1 LAAYS
6 SSLFNRE
13 HAFSWALS
21 LSIAL
26 HLAALITL
34 PKFDQEPLEP
44 PKVLTVE
51 ISQPQPVQ
59 EPQPKP
65 EPVKPKIEPKPI
77 PKITPKPQPVV
88 EKKVSPV
95 TVPEE
100 PPPPPVAT
108 PAPKAEPKPTV
119 VAQPTPPEPPK
130 QVTVN
135 QEEIDNSRNQYG
147 SLLSREIA
155 KHKQYPKIAQMRG
168 WQGDV
173 AVDIQIDGNGNVL
186 STKIHTSSGFESLD
200 KQALEMVKKASPFPM
215 PPAALRAKPFNVLV
229 PVSFRLE

>member
-1 LAAYS
+1 MAAYS

-13 HAFSWALS
+13 HAFSWALC

-95 TVPEE
+95 TVQEE

-119 VAQPTPPEPPK
+119 VAQPTPPETPK
-130 QVTVN
+130 PVTVN

-155 KHKQYPKIAQMRG
+155 KYKQYPKIAQMRG

>member
-6 SSLFNRE
+6 SSLFKRE
-13 HAFSWALS
+13 HAFTWALC

-77 PKITPKPQPVV
+77 PKITPIPQPVV

-95 TVPEE
+95 TVQEE

-130 QVTVN
+130 PVAVN

-155 KHKQYPKIAQMRG
+155 KYKQYPKIAQMRG

>member
-1 LAAYS
+1 MAAYS

-13 HAFSWALS
+13 HAFSWALC

-34 PKFDQEPLEP
+34 PKFDQEPLEL

-95 TVPEE
+95 TVQEE

-130 QVTVN
+130 PVTVN

-155 KHKQYPKIAQMRG
+155 KYKQYPKIAQMRG

>member
-1 LAAYS
+1 MAAYS
-6 SSLFNRE
+6 SPLFNRE
-13 HAFSWALS
+13 HAFTWALC

-34 PKFDQEPLEP
+34 PKFNQEPLEP

-51 ISQPQPVQ
+51 ISQPTPVQ
-59 EPQPKP
+59 EPQPKQ
-65 EPVKPKIEPKPI
+65 EPIKPKVEPKPI
-77 PKITPKPQPVV
+77 PKVIPKPQPVV
-88 EKKVSPV
+88 EKKVSPEPV
-95 TVPEE
+95 AE
-100 PPPPPVAT
+100 PPPPVMAA
-108 PAPKAEPKPTV
+108 APKAEVKPTIT
-119 VAQPTPPEPPK
+119 APPPPPEPPK
-130 QVTVN
+130 PVTVN
-135 QEEIDNSRNQYG
+135 QEEIDASRNQYG

-173 AVDIQIDGNGNVL
+173 AVDIQIDGSGNVL

-215 PPAALRAKPFNVLV
+215 PPAALRSKPFNVLV

>member
-13 HAFSWALS
+13 HAFSWALC

-95 TVPEE
+95 TVQEE

-119 VAQPTPPEPPK
+119 VAQPTPPETPK
-130 QVTVN
+130 PVTVN

-155 KHKQYPKIAQMRG
+155 KYKQYPKIAQMRG

>member
-13 HAFSWALS
+13 HAFTWALC

-95 TVPEE
+95 TVQEE

-130 QVTVN
+130 PVTVN

-147 SLLSREIA
+147 SLLSRESA
-155 KHKQYPKIAQMRG
+155 QYKQYPKIAQMRG